1 MSEVVRDLVVSLS
14 LDAGEFQRNMRA
26 INASI
31 KEAESTFRLAGAGV
45 DKFGSSLGGQQ
56 AKLSYLRQMQTLQ
69 NAAVQQYSARLQEAN
84 AKMQATEGYLA
95 KYSARLAEA
104 RSQMAPLEAQ
114 INAQGAAVRQAS
126 AAYSLADTAYQQN
139 ASSIAALQS
148 SLAALEAEM
157 VSAESLY
164 MKNAELF
171 GADSAQAE
179 EYRTKLERLTNQYG
193 RRRETRSPAQGI
205 SGPRLRKG
213 RLTRKTSSGKRKRSW
228 RPRSQSLR
236 ARSGK
241 KRRPWRTTARP
252 W

>member
-31 KEAESTFRLAGAGV
+31 KEAESTFKLAGAGV

-69 NAAVQQYSARLQEAN
+69 NAAVQQYAVKLQEAN

-114 INAQGAAVRQAS
+114 LNAQGAAVRQAS
-126 AAYSLADTAYQQN
+126 AAYSAADTAYQQN
-139 ASSIAALQS
+139 AASIASLQS
-148 SLAALEAEM
+148 SLTALEAEM
-157 VSAESLY
+157 VSTESLY

-179 EYRTKLERLTNQYG
+179 EYRTKLERLTDQYG
-193 RRRETRSPAQGI
+193 KQKAQ
-205 SGPRLRKG
+205 LTEMQAKG
-213 RLTRKTSSGKRKRSW
+213 EALAHSRDKW
-228 RPRSQSLR
+228 SQ
-236 ARSGK
+236 A
-241 KRRPWRTTARP
+241 A
-252 W
+252 